1 MCGFNGPENFEI
13 LSYNDPHAENIFFQ
27 IHASSVISLLHSDI
41 KSALKSAF
49 GSLDGPLSVI
59 DWCKGHGQ
67 SGDIV
72 VSADGSSA
80 ESNISE
86 CRDSSST
93 VTLSIEA
100 MSPSQT
106 SVGGSSVLKG
116 MFTHYYTTFMRHLK
130 KLAYQ
135 RGFSIDA
142 VTSAIDGGKVDETS
156 QMRLNQEIAGS
167 ESEQQQ
173 CSRLRPTLFVLPSP
187 AILVGYVFS
196 ICY

>member
-1 MCGFNGPENFEI
+1 MCVDLMDQKTLTFYHIMIYAN
-13 LSYNDPHAENIFFQ
+13 NIFFQ

-93 VTLSIEA
+93 VTLCVGDA

-116 MFTHYYTTFMRHLK
+116 MLTH
-130 KLAYQ
+130 
-135 RGFSIDA
+135 
-142 VTSAIDGGKVDETS
+142 
-156 QMRLNQEIAGS
+156 
-167 ESEQQQ
+167 
-173 CSRLRPTLFVLPSP
+173 
-187 AILVGYVFS
+187 
-196 ICY
+196 